1 MFFYISFLRTPPH
14 SSLQSSPILF
24 TPQVSN
30 DLRTEPFPASVDLF
44 YWWISNT
51 PQNLVRLSE
60 PAKLTTWRQENAYKP
75 LQIQPPPKKNFI
87 AVDGVDCCL
96 ILSPSSTITS
106 SVIDL
111 RDPKI
116 GKMPLPVRS
125 LPMRIIPPRK
135 SGSGGV
141 PIKSTTPTTKQEAIT
156 RTFRLFG
163 DDGGA
168 ATSSTPLMEIKETI
182 SFDLDKVTGSTG
194 HRVLGAFV
202 FSLSKGLMRH
212 STTEIVGQR
221 NRSECMACSS
231 FGHDRP
237 CCCYGICIRI
247 RIRIAAC

>member
-1 MFFYISFLRTPPH
+1 LLFYISFLRTPPH
-14 SSLQSSPILF
+14 SSSQSSPILS
-24 TPQVSN
+24 TPQMSN

-51 PQNLVRLSE
+51 LVRLSE

-75 LQIQPPPKKNFI
+75 LQVQPPPENFI

-96 ILSPSSTITS
+96 IISPSSTVTS

-125 LPMRIIPPRK
+125 LPMRIIPHRNGG
-135 SGSGGV
+135 SGSV

-168 ATSSTPLMEIKETI
+168 AISSTPLMEIKETI

-194 HRVLGAFV
+194 HRVPVLLY
-202 FSLSKGLMRH
+202 SL
-212 STTEIVGQR
+212 
-221 NRSECMACSS
+221 
-231 FGHDRP
+231 
-237 CCCYGICIRI
+237 
-247 RIRIAAC
+247 